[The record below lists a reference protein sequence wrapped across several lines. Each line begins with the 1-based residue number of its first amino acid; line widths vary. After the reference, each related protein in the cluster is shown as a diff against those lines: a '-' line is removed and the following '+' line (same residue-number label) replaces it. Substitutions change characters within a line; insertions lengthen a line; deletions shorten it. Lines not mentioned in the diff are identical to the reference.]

1 MSRETTCRVDY
12 LRANFTPF
20 YLMANARRIAS
31 KEFRRSANWV
41 LAMNLFAVGSNSAR
55 AICKEAG
62 IDPEAT
68 EVRKVAEIGKHSAP
82 SKEES

>member
-1 MSRETTCRVDY
+1 MSNDNCKVDY

-20 YLMANARRIAS
+20 YIMANARGIAS
-31 KEFRRSANWV
+31 AEYRRAPNWV
-41 LAMNLFAVGSNSAR
+41 LAMRLFAIGSTSAW

-68 EVRKVAEIGKHSAP
+68 EVRRIAAIAEGQTS
-82 SKEES
+82 